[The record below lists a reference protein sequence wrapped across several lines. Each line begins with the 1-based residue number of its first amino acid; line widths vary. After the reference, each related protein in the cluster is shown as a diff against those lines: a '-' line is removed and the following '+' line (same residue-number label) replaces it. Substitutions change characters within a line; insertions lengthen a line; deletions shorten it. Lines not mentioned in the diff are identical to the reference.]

1 MKANELRIG
10 NWVKCIMDGGI
21 TIETDV
27 THLPNG
33 VWSPYDIGTHIT
45 DDTFISED
53 FEVDPIPLSEEWLL
67 KFGFKEKSKWT
78 FVLNTPNGRMLTYH
92 LGTKIIHYGSNG
104 YGSGEIN
111 CEYVH
116 QLQNLYFALTGE
128 ELTIKTIDQWYIMK

>member
-128 ELTIKTIDQWYIMK
+128 ELTIKKIDQ

>member
-128 ELTIKTIDQWYIMK
+128 ELTIKTIDQWEIMK

>member
-1 MKANELRIG
+1 MGIRKNELRIG
-10 NWVKCIMDGGI
+10 NWVRWDYEESSEGNVYPVEYGYELDDIKNN
-21 TIETDV
+21 
-27 THLPNG
+27 PNI
-33 VWSPYDIGTHIT
+33 VK
-45 DDTFISED
+45 
-53 FEVDPIPLSEEWLL
+53 PIPLSEEWLL

-128 ELTIKTIDQWYIMK
+128 ELTIKTIDQ

>member
-1 MKANELRIG
+1 MRIKANELRIG
-10 NWVKCIMDGGI
+10 NWVNV
-21 TIETDV
+21 TDKDYQV
-27 THLPNG
+27 TQILERG
-33 VWSPYDIGTHIT
+33 VNCGHIGAMYDL
-45 DDTFISED
+45 
-53 FEVDPIPLSEEWLL
+53 VKPIPITTEWLL

-128 ELTIKTIDQWYIMK
+128 ELTIKTIDQWYMMK